1 MTQDFS
7 NPKPNPGQGSANP
20 SGPSGEWRELDVQ
33 TLNGLNAWGTVS
45 YILHLVVAVAALI
58 PGAQMGPLLLVVALV
73 IDLVKRGDAEGTW
86 HASHFRWRIRTVIIA
101 GILYLVTA
109 PLWLLLFLP
118 GWLAWLAISI
128 WFLYRIVSGMVRLN
142 KGLPMEMSA

>member
-1 MTQDFS
+1 M
-7 NPKPNPGQGSANP
+7 
-20 SGPSGEWRELDVQ
+20 DVQ

-73 IDLVKRGDAEGTW
+73 IDLVKRSDAEGTW

-118 GWLAWLAISI
+118 GWLAWLVISI

>member
-7 NPKPNPGQGSANP
+7 N
-20 SGPSGEWRELDVQ
+20 GPSGESRELDVQ

-58 PGAQMGPLLLVVALV
+58 PGAQMGPLLLVIALV
-73 IDLVKRGDAEGTW
+73 IDLVKRGDAVGTW

-101 GILYLVTA
+101 GLLYAVTA
-109 PLWLLLFLP
+109 PLWLLFILP
-118 GWLAWLAISI
+118 GWLAWLAVSI
-128 WFLYRIVSGMVRLN
+128 WFLYRIVSGWVALN
-142 KGLPMEMSA
+142 KGLPMEIPA